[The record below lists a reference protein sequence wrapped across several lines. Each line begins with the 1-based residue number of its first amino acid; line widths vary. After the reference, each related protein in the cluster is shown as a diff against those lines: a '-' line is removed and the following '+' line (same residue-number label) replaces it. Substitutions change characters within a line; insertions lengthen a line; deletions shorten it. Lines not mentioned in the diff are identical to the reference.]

1 MAYVPSA
8 TPTFEKDRIRALK
21 NERINS
27 QKKTFTK
34 WVNSFLDK
42 VSVEITSW
50 RLYSGQTH
58 AVNYVRVIL
67 QAELLR
73 VQMYIAQ
80 GSESLLV
87 FSFSVNYVT
96 LYILLNLFCF
106 LCKLKAITPFK
117 CLDQDESL
125 ESPWGANFLTTH
137 VCHKFL

>member
-42 VSVEITSW
+42 VSVEIISW
-50 RLYSGQTH
+50 PLYSGQTH

-67 QAELLR
+67 QA
-73 VQMYIAQ
+73 
-80 GSESLLV
+80 
-87 FSFSVNYVT
+87 
-96 LYILLNLFCF
+96 F
-106 LCKLKAITPFK
+106 LEYKRT
-117 CLDQDESL
+117 
-125 ESPWGANFLTTH
+125 
-137 VCHKFL
+137 

>member
-42 VSVEITSW
+42 VSVEIISW

-67 QAELLR
+67 QAEL
-73 VQMYIAQ
+73 
-80 GSESLLV
+80 S
-87 FSFSVNYVT
+87 
-96 LYILLNLFCF
+96 
-106 LCKLKAITPFK
+106 
-117 CLDQDESL
+117 
-125 ESPWGANFLTTH
+125 
-137 VCHKFL
+137 